1 MNDVIYA
8 NLQMFIVM
16 YLGIIDV
23 TTIVEDLENDDDLL
37 SSSPNFRYS
46 SRCCLLI
53 VHREF

>member
-16 YLGIIDV
+16 YLGVIDV

-37 SSSPNFRYS
+37 SSSP
-46 SRCCLLI
+46 I
-53 VHREF
+53 